1 VGSKGK
7 PGTAR
12 ALSAVALVLVALFL
26 SGADWPTYLS
36 DGSRSA
42 AGSDTTLS
50 TGNAS
55 QLTKLWAFPTGAAVA
70 PSPTV
75 VGGVVY
81 VGSWD
86 GNEYAL
92 DAASGSMIWKT
103 FIGTTNIAG
112 CSPPNLGVTSAA
124 TVLNGVVYVGG
135 GDSNWYAL
143 DATNG
148 NVLWSVPTGD
158 NSASGGHYNWSSPLI
173 YTASDAVTY
182 GYIGV
187 SSNCDSPLVQG
198 QLIQVNLAT
207 HQVVHTFA
215 VVPSGSV
222 GGGIWTSP
230 AVDPATNRIFMT
242 TGTIVMSD
250 SAANQ
255 KYSEA
260 IVEVDATNVC
270 SLGCG
275 TAIDSWQ
282 LPANQRTTDSD
293 WGTTPTLFSDSGA
306 RNLVGAI
313 NKNGFVYAW
322 DRSNLSAGPVWT
334 AQIAIGGQCPTC
346 GDGSVS
352 SMAFAAGT
360 LFAAGGHT
368 TISGVNYNGSVR
380 AIDPAT
386 GNFKWQHGASGV
398 VIPALA
404 YDNGLVIDGAGS
416 TLEVLDAT
424 NGSRIYSFKAG
435 SVFYGAPSVASGQIF
450 AGSFDK
456 NVYAFGIGTNGLPPP
471 PGYTLDGWGG
481 IHAFG
486 GAPAPSGGMFW
497 RGWDIARGI
506 TVRSDGSS
514 GWVLDGWGGVH
525 PYGGA
530 PWITNGPFWNGWDIA
545 RSIALNPCDPDNGG
559 YVLDGW
565 GGVHAFGTAPA
576 VSSNDYW
583 RGWDIARGI
592 ALNSCSGNTVSGY
605 ILDGWGGVHPFWQ
618 TGSSPTS
625 TPTVS
630 QYWFGW
636 DIARGLVVTAAGS
649 GYVLDGWGGIHP
661 FGSAG
666 WMTATSYS
674 AGQDIAR
681 GIGFVSSV
689 SGGYVLDA
697 FGHLHPWWI
706 NSHGAIGSPSNQTI
720 WTWKI
725 ARGVGV

>member
-1 VGSKGK
+1 MGSKDR
-7 PGTAR
+7 PGTGR
-12 ALSAVALVLVALFL
+12 ALKAVALVFVALFL

-36 DGSRSA
+36 DGSRSG
-42 AGSDTTLS
+42 AGTDTTLS
-50 TGNAS
+50 TADAG
-55 QLTKLWAFPTGAAVA
+55 QITKLWAFSTGGAVA

-103 FIGTTNIAG
+103 FLGTTNIPA
-112 CSPPNLGVTSAA
+112 CSPPNLGITSAA

-182 GYIGV
+182 AYIGV
-187 SSNCDSPLVQG
+187 SSNCDSPLVEG
-198 QLIQVNLAT
+198 QLMQVNLAT
-207 HQVVHTFA
+207 HQLVHVFN
-215 VVPSGSV
+215 VVPPGSK

-230 AVDPATNRIFMT
+230 AVDPATGRIFMT
-242 TGTIVMSD
+242 TGTIVTSD

-293 WGTTPTLFSDSGA
+293 WGTTPTLFTDGT

-322 DRSNLSAGPVWT
+322 DRSNLSAGPVWMV
-334 AQIAIGGQCPTC
+334 QIAQGGQCPTC

-352 SMAFAAGT
+352 SMAFAAGK

-368 TISGVNYNGSVR
+368 TISGTNFNGSVR

-386 GNFKWQHGASGV
+386 GSFKWEHGASGV
-398 VIPALA
+398 VVPALA
-404 YDNGLVIDGAGS
+404 YDNGLVVDGAGS
-416 TLEVLDAT
+416 TLEVLDASS
-424 NGSRIYSFKAG
+424 GSRLYSFKAG
-435 SVFYGAPSVASGQIF
+435 SIFYGAPSVANGEIF
-450 AGSFDK
+450 AGSVDK
-456 NVYAFGIGTNGLPPP
+456 NVYAFGLQASGPPP
-471 PGYTLDGWGG
+471 PGYVLDGWGG
-481 IHAFG
+481 IHAVG
-486 GAPAPSGGMFW
+486 GASPATGATFW
-497 RGWDIARGI
+497 SGWDIARGI

-525 PYGGA
+525 PYSGA
-530 PWITNGPFWNGWDIA
+530 PSITNGPFWSGWDIA

-576 VSSNDYW
+576 VTASQYW
-583 RGWDIARGI
+583 RGWDIARAI
-592 ALNSCSGNTVSGY
+592 ALNPCSGNTVSGY
-605 ILDGWGGVHPFWQ
+605 ILDGWGGVHAFWQ
-618 TGSSPTS
+618 QGKAPVSSPA
-625 TPTVS
+625 VS
-630 QYWFGW
+630 QFWRGW
-636 DIARGLVVTAAGS
+636 DIARGLVVTSAGS
-649 GYVLDGWGGIHP
+649 GYVLDGWGGLHP

-666 WMTATSYS
+666 PATTTAYFAGRDICRSISFVGS
-674 AGQDIAR
+674 AG
-681 GIGFVSSV
+681 
-689 SGGYVLDA
+689 GGYVMNA
-697 FGHLHPWWI
+697 FGTLHPWWI
-706 NSHGAIGSPSNQTI
+706 NSRGAIGIPSNQPY
-720 WTWKI
+720 WGTWQI
-725 ARGVGV
+725 ARGVAD

>member
-1 VGSKGK
+1 MGSKDRPAIGRGPK
-7 PGTAR
+7 AI
-12 ALSAVALVLVALFL
+12 ALAFLALIL

-42 AGSDTTLS
+42 AGTDTTLS
-50 TGNAS
+50 TANAA
-55 QLTKLWAFPTGAAVA
+55 QLTKAWAFTTGGAVA

-92 DAASGSMIWKT
+92 DAASGNMLWKT
-103 FIGTTNIAG
+103 FLGTTNTS

-148 NVLWSVPTGD
+148 NKLWSVPTGD

-182 GYIGV
+182 AYIGV
-187 SSNCDSPLVQG
+187 SSNCDAPLVQG
-198 QLIQVNLAT
+198 QLMQVNLAT
-207 HQVVHTFA
+207 HQVVHVFN

-230 AVDPATNRIFMT
+230 SVDPTTGRIYVT
-242 TGTIVMSD
+242 TGTIVTSD

-260 IVEVDATNVC
+260 IVEVDSANVC

-275 TAIDSWQ
+275 TAIDAWQ
-282 LPANQRTTDSD
+282 LPANQRTLDSD
-293 WGTTPTLFSDSGA
+293 WGTTPTLFTDGT

-313 NKNGFVYAW
+313 NKNGVVYAW
-322 DRSNLSAGPVWT
+322 DRSNLSAGPVWSV
-334 AQIAIGGQCPTC
+334 QIAQAGQCPTC

-352 SMAFAAGT
+352 SMAFAGGT

-368 TISGVNYNGSVR
+368 TISGTSYNGSVR

-386 GNFKWQHGASGV
+386 GTFKWQHGAPGV

-404 YDNGLVIDGAGS
+404 YDNGLVIDGAGT
-416 TLEVLDAT
+416 TLEVLDASDGT
-424 NGSRIYSFKAG
+424 RLFSFGASG
-435 SVFYGAPSVASGQIF
+435 IFYGAPSVANGQIF
-450 AGSFDK
+450 AGSVDK
-456 NVYAFGIGTNGLPPP
+456 NVYAFGIGV
-471 PGYTLDGWGG
+471 PGPGGHILDAWGA
-481 IHAFG
+481 IHPFG
-486 GAPAPSGGMFW
+486 GASPVSGEPW
-497 RGWDIARGI
+497 WPGWDIARGM
-506 TVRSDGSS
+506 VMRPDGTS

-525 PYGGA
+525 PFGNA
-530 PWITNGPFWNGWDIA
+530 PKVTNGPYWYGFDIA
-545 RSIALNPCDPDNGG
+545 RGIALNPCDPANGG

-565 GGVHAFGTAPA
+565 GGVHPFGTAPP
-576 VSSNDYW
+576 VTGGPYW
-583 RGWDIARGI
+583 DGSDLARGI
-592 ALNSCSGNTVSGY
+592 ALTSCSGNTVSGY
-605 ILDGWGGVHPFWQ
+605 VLDAYGALHPFG
-618 TGSSPTS
+618 TAPAITNGP
-625 TPTVS
+625 
-630 QYWFGW
+630 YWDHW
-636 DIARGLVVTAAGS
+636 DIARGFVLTSAGS
-649 GYVLDGWGGIHP
+649 GYVLEAFGGVHP
-661 FGSAG
+661 FGTAG
-666 WMTATSYS
+666 AATFTGTPP
-674 AGQDIAR
+674 GQDIAR
-681 GIGFVSSV
+681 AISFTSSV

-697 FGHLHPWWI
+697 FGHLSPWWI
-706 NSHGAIGSPSNQTI
+706 NPNSPIGSPSNQNF
-720 WTWKI
+720 WTSKL
-725 ARGVGV
+725 ARGLAP

>member
-1 VGSKGK
+1 VGFKGR
-7 PGTAR
+7 PGTGR
-12 ALSAVALVLVALFL
+12 ALKAVALAAVALFL

-36 DGSRSA
+36 DPTRSA

-50 TGNAS
+50 TANAA
-55 QLTKLWAFPTGAAVA
+55 QLTKLWAFPTGGAVA

-103 FIGTTNIAG
+103 FLGTTSIAG

-124 TVLNGVVYVGG
+124 TVVNGVVYVGG
-135 GDSNWYAL
+135 GDRFWYAL
-143 DATNG
+143 DAASG
-148 NVLWSVPTGD
+148 AVLWKVDTGD

-173 YTASDAVTY
+173 YTATDQVTY
-182 GYIGV
+182 AYIGV

-198 QLIQVNLAT
+198 LLMQVNLAT

-215 VVPSGSV
+215 LVPSGSV

-230 AVDPATNRIFMT
+230 AVDPTANRIFMT
-242 TGTIVMSD
+242 TGTIVTSD

-293 WGTTPTLFSDSGA
+293 WGTTPTIFSDGT

-313 NKNGFVYAW
+313 NKNGFVYAL

-334 AQIAIGGQCPTC
+334 AQVAIAGQCPTC

-368 TISGVNYNGSVR
+368 TVGGVNYNGSVR

-386 GNFKWQHGASGV
+386 GNFRWEHGASGV

-416 TLEVLDAT
+416 TLEVLNAG
-424 NGSRIYSFKAG
+424 NGSRLYSFRAG

-456 NVYAFGIGTNGLPPP
+456 NVYAFGISTNGPPPP

-486 GAPAPSGGMFW
+486 GASPINDGPYWG
-497 RGWDIARGI
+497 GWDIARGI
-506 TVRSDGSS
+506 ALRPDGGS
-514 GWVLDGWGGVH
+514 GWVLDGWGGIH
-525 PYGGA
+525 SFGA
-530 PWITNGPFWNGWDIA
+530 APGMTNGPSWPGWDIA
-545 RSIALNPCDPDNGG
+545 RGIAVNPCDAANGG

-565 GGVHAFGTAPA
+565 GGVHPFGNAPQLTANFWWPH
-576 VSSNDYW
+576 
-583 RGWDIARGI
+583 WDIARGI
-592 ALNSCSGNTVSGY
+592 ALNPCSGNTVSGY
-605 ILDGWGGVHPFWQ
+605 VLDGWGGVHPFWQ
-618 TGSSPTS
+618 QGTPAIS
-625 TPTVS
+625 TPRPVPT
-630 QYWFGW
+630 WNGW
-636 DIARGLVVTAAGS
+636 DIARGLVVTSAGS
-649 GYVLDGWGGIHP
+649 GYVLDGWGSIHP

-666 WMTATSYS
+666 AATVTNPFP
-674 AGQDIAR
+674 GQDIAR
-681 GIGFVSSV
+681 GIDFVSSV
-689 SGGYVLDA
+689 SGGYVQDA

-706 NSHGAIGSPSNQTI
+706 NSHAAIGNPSNQAL
-720 WTWKI
+720 WTFKI
-725 ARGVGV
+725 GRGLAL